1 MPRLKRLDPPTNK
14 KNDFLALQYG
24 RKRLKPNSTSQDGED
39 VVLEEILRIINSS
52 PDEERVVVEFGAWD
66 GKHLSNSWN
75 LINEHGFRG
84 LLIEA
89 DRKKYQELEANFE
102 NNCSVQTLC
111 RLVSFEGENA
121 LENILLNEAVNI
133 PKSFDVLII
142 DVDGND
148 YWIWESLKE
157 FQPKVVCIEF
167 NPTIPNHII
176 FVQDRDMKIQQGSS
190 IRALVEL
197 GKAKGYELVCTSL
210 YNAFFVQKVFYDAFG
225 IVDNSLEVMHDC
237 PMPTELFQLYDGTIV
252 LAGTKKLLWHRVKID
267 EEKIQMLPKGKRR
280 FPHAPANVQE
290 TCGITEKT
298 NQKKKKKKK
307 KKTFIKHRFKEKSYR
322 RDMIGTFTLGLI
334 VGGLSTF
341 FLMHQKLKWISKT
354 GNIRNLFPILYTP
367 G

>member
-24 RKRLKPNSTSQDGED
+24 RKRQKPNSTSQDGED

-52 PDEERVVVEFGAWD
+52 LSEERVVIEFGAWD

-75 LINEHGFRG
+75 LINKHGYRG

-89 DRKKYQELEANFE
+89 DHTKYQELEANFE
-102 NNCSVQTLC
+102 KNSSVQTLC

-157 FQPKVVCIEF
+157 FLPKVVCIEF
-167 NPTIPNHII
+167 NPTIPNHVI
-176 FVQDRDMKIQQGSS
+176 FVQDRDMTVQQGSS

-197 GKAKGYELVCTSL
+197 GKAKGYELVSTSL
-210 YNAFFVQKVFYDAFG
+210 FNAFFVQKAFYDAFE
-225 IVDNSLEVMHDC
+225 IENNSLEVMHDC

-252 LAGTKKLLWHRVKID
+252 LAGTKKLLWHKVKID
-267 EEKIQMLPKGKRR
+267 QEKIQMLPKKKRR
-280 FPHAPANVQE
+280 FPHAPASEQNIRN
-290 TCGITEKT
+290 ITEKK

-307 KKTFIKHRFKEKSYR
+307 KKKLINHRFRGKSYR
-322 RDMIGTFTLGLI
+322 ANMIGIFTLGLI

-341 FLMHQKLKWISKT
+341 FLMHKKWISEK
-354 GNIRNLFPILYTP
+354 GDLRKLFPMLYCP
-367 G
+367 D

>member
-1 MPRLKRLDPPTNK
+1 MPLLKRLHPPTNK
-14 KNDFLALQYG
+14 KNDFLALEYG
-24 RKRLKPNSTSQDGED
+24 RKRQKPNSTSQDGED

-52 PDEERVVVEFGAWD
+52 PDDERVVVEFGAWD

-89 DRKKYQELEANFE
+89 DRKKYQELEANFKQ
-102 NNCSVQTLC
+102 NSSVQTLC

-121 LENILLNEAVNI
+121 LENILLKEAVNM

-157 FQPKVVCIEF
+157 YQPKVVCIEF
-167 NPTIPNHII
+167 NPTIPNHVI
-176 FVQDRDMKIQQGSS
+176 FVQDRDMTIQQGSS

-197 GKAKGYELVCTSL
+197 GKAKGYELVSTSL
-210 YNAFFVQKVFYDAFG
+210 YNAFFVQKVFYDAFEIG
-225 IVDNSLEVMHDC
+225 DNSLEVMHDC

-252 LAGTKKLLWHRVKID
+252 LAGTKKLLWHKVKID
-267 EEKIQMLPKGKRR
+267 EEKIQMLPKEKRC
-280 FPHAPANVQE
+280 FPHAPANVHE
-290 TCGITEKT
+290 ICAITEKK
-298 NQKKKKKKK
+298 NEKKKKKKK
-307 KKTFIKHRFKEKSYR
+307 KRTFIRYRVKKKSYR
-322 RDMIGTFTLGLI
+322 PDMIGPFTLGII

-341 FLMHQKLKWISKT
+341 FSNAPKIKLDFGDGKSKKVVSF
-354 GNIRNLFPILYTP
+354 NI
-367 G
+367 

>member
-1 MPRLKRLDPPTNK
+1 MPLLKRLHPPTNK
-14 KNDFLALQYG
+14 KNDFLALEYG
-24 RKRLKPNSTSQDGED
+24 RKRQKPNSTSQDGED

-52 PDEERVVVEFGAWD
+52 PDEERFVVEFGAWD

-89 DRKKYQELEANFE
+89 DCKKYQELKANFE
-102 NNCSVQTLC
+102 KNSSVQTLC
-111 RLVSFEGENA
+111 KLVSFEGENA
-121 LENILLNEAVNI
+121 LENILLKEAVDI

-157 FQPKVVCIEF
+157 YQPKVVCIEF
-167 NPTIPNHII
+167 NPTIPNHVI
-176 FVQDRDMKIQQGSS
+176 FVQDRNMTIQQGSS

-197 GKAKGYELVCTSL
+197 GEAKGYELVSTSL
-210 YNAFFVQKVFYDAFG
+210 YNAFFVKKVFYDAFE
-225 IVDNSLEVMHDC
+225 IRDNSLDVMHDC

-252 LAGTKKLLWHRVKID
+252 LAGTKKLLWHKVKID
-267 EEKIQMLPKGKRR
+267 EEKIQMLPKEKRC

-290 TCGITEKT
+290 ICTVTKKK

-307 KKTFIKHRFKEKSYR
+307 KKIFIKYRPKEKSYR
-322 RDMIGTFTLGLI
+322 SDLIGTFTVGLI

-341 FLMHQKLKWISKT
+341 FLMHRKLNWISET
-354 GNIRNLFPILYTP
+354 GNIRKLFPIIYSP